1 MNKNLYV
8 HVKNNPFGEKVSK
21 GIAKCAGLASV
32 YAVCASGSGLGIE
45 FKRCE
50 NEFKA
55 LKDCLRKV

>member
-8 HVKNNPFGEKVSK
+8 YVKNNPFGAKVAK
-21 GIAKCAGLASV
+21 GIGKCSGLASV

-50 NEFKA
+50 TEFKA
-55 LKDCLRKV
+55 LKDCLSKP